1 MPKTGLYGFGA
12 VNEGLFFGKLHDL
25 LGRTLSQ
32 KEQQQ
37 MYAFVQKELE
47 QGKAEGIF
55 SDRNGAESIF
65 ERMTSGR
72 TYLAKCVS
80 LGLRDKKNQAL
91 FAYVTLQPGKTWS
104 PCFVGTKAQISDA
117 VSAYHIGYLKFPSFK
132 AANDFICGLHEL
144 LLPGEQW
151 GFSRSE
157 ENPNLVR
164 KCTRYQILESYLRH
178 TFSKLMQ
185 EYRKPRSYNFGKI
198 VFSKDRKYCYFN
210 TGLLTR
216 YAQELYLTGE
226 VSGMKDSGIFTCVSP
241 RFIDSKIELVRSF
254 GFNQNDIDPGPSVAT
269 FFKSLTE
276 IVYDPNLTI
285 DFTDAKLEHIIDD
298 GIARGRF
305 PRKYTV
311 NQFGKEVPPWSLA
324 QSLKTAIQ
332 TAELL
337 AKRNYKYVIPQY
349 RPASTEVVAGRR
361 VQREGQIQFLMPI
374 YLSADY
380 TTPPDF
386 TLVLSRKDEFYVPET
401 ILLLPWAYNNARI
414 LCRPDISWLTPSLID
429 PEELIREMEEEEAF
443 TEVEPEF
450 AQTELLPDKPKRTEK
465 KAKPVEKTGEKNP
478 QPVEKANKSV
488 DKSSS
493 SVEKKAKKTEPTK
506 DKPKATKEVK
516 ETEKKDKFV
525 GRVFTVNCVG
535 TTASK
540 ALEVKCREFTGTLS
554 QKQLGEH
561 KPAEFHG
568 LSCKVKILERNS
580 NGNTYRC
587 AFAEEIADIL
597 ARKTAP
603 ATKTP
608 LLPALEEAVEEKPR
622 EKKKKSLSGI
632 WSNLFSVPSTES
644 IDDLFVGQKCTGTIK
659 DLVPYGAFVDIGCK
673 EGNVLLHKS
682 QYADG
687 AVPVPGDSFT
697 VWVYAVDK
705 EQKRVQV
712 TMRRPE

>member
-12 VNEGLFFGKLHDL
+12 VNESVFFGKLNDL
-25 LGRTLSQ
+25 LGKTLSQ
-32 KEQQQ
+32 KELQQ
-37 MYAFVQKELE
+37 MNAFIQKELDA
-47 QGKAEGIF
+47 GRVEGLLP
-55 SDRNGAESIF
+55 DRTGASVLF
-65 ERMTSGR
+65 ERAMSGKN
-72 TYLAKCVS
+72 YLAKCVS
-80 LGLRDKKNQAL
+80 LGLEDRKNQAL
-91 FAYVTLQPGKTWS
+91 FAYVTSQPGKTWS
-104 PCFVGTKAQISDA
+104 PCFVGTKAMIGDA
-117 VSAYHIGYLKFPSFK
+117 VSAYHIGYLKFRSFK
-132 AANDFICGLHEL
+132 EANDFICGLQEL

-157 ENPNLVR
+157 ENPALVR
-164 KCTRYQILESYLRH
+164 KSTRYQILESYLRH

-185 EYRKPRSYNFGKI
+185 EYRKPKSYNYGKI

-216 YAQELYLTGE
+216 YAQELFLTGE
-226 VSGMKDSGIFTCVSP
+226 VSGMKDTGIFTCVSP
-241 RFIDSKIELVRSF
+241 RFIDSKIELTRSYN
-254 GFNQNDIDPGPSVAT
+254 FNQADIDPGPSVAT

-349 RPASTEVVAGRR
+349 RPASTEIVNGRR

-380 TTPPDF
+380 TSPPDF
-386 TLVLSRKDEFYVPET
+386 SLVLSRKDEFYIPET

-443 TEVEPEF
+443 AEAEPEF
-450 AQTELLPDKPKRTEK
+450 VAAEAEIPAEKPKKAEK
-465 KAKPVEKTGEKNP
+465 RVKAAEKSVEKNP
-478 QPVEKANKSV
+478 QVVQKANKSV
-488 DKSSS
+488 EKSKSA
-493 SVEKKAKKTEPTK
+493 VENKKEQP
-506 DKPKATKEVK
+506 
-516 ETEKKDKFV
+516 KKDKKSQDTEQKDSRI

-540 ALEVKCREFTGTLS
+540 ALEVKCRDFTGTLS
-554 QKQLGEH
+554 QKQLSDH

-568 LSCKVKILERNS
+568 ISCKVKVLSRNS
-580 NGNTYRC
+580 NGNTYQC
-587 AFAEEIADIL
+587 EFAEEIDGIL
-597 ARKTAP
+597 ARKSAPVAERAEKKEKAPVKEAP
-603 ATKTP
+603 AQEMPK
-608 LLPALEEAVEEKPR
+608 

-632 WSNLFSVPSTES
+632 WSNLFTVPNPES
-644 IDDLFVGQKCTGTIK
+644 FDDLYVGLKCQGTVK
-659 DLVPYGAFVDIGCK
+659 DCVPYGVFVDIGCK

-682 QYADG
+682 QYAEN

-712 TMRRPE
+712 TMHKPE